1 MSTSGLKKLLSTFI
15 NDAGSN
21 GDQDDGR
28 DPQKIT
34 LNKKE
39 AGGLESKN
47 LNDNCAKK
55 KFKCD
60 YCEKK
65 FDRKFN
71 LSRHNESRIVQECA
85 MCGIVLCNQYDIKR
99 HITNSHK

>member
-1 MSTSGLKKLLSTFI
+1 MIVSYLGNEYVRAEKLLSTFI
-15 NDAGSN
+15 NDTGSN

-39 AGGLESKN
+39 AGGLESRN

-60 YCEKK
+60 Y
-65 FDRKFN
+65 F
-71 LSRHNESRIVQECA
+71 
-85 MCGIVLCNQYDIKR
+85 
-99 HITNSHK
+99 